1 MDLTDYSCVDGSLNV
16 TYNVKTKASKIDK
29 ASILVMKENDW
40 DDALNEI
47 VKNKNYEN
55 PYEAWPEEVAAATEA
70 KDVTADINADG
81 KLDFS
86 RNFTQKERGWYVVV
100 LGVTDANGTTV
111 TRAAFHTHIENAEWS
126 ILSRTYPKEAK
137 APLKGKVRL
146 IK

>member
-1 MDLTDYSCVDGSLNV
+1 MRILTRHGL
-16 TYNVKTKASKIDK
+16 KRWLQRQKQR
-29 ASILVMKENDW
+29 
-40 DDALNEI
+40 
-47 VKNKNYEN
+47 
-55 PYEAWPEEVAAATEA
+55 
-70 KDVTADINADG
+70 DVTADITADG
-81 KLDFS
+81 KLTFS
-86 RNFTQKERGWYVVV
+86 RSFTEQERDWYVVV